1 MLLRKRGKNNGNS
14 FHNLRVFTHS
24 FETGSNFYEGQ
35 ILMKKKIL
43 ISLLVVF
50 VIFAFGFRGRYAP
63 TFWRTITG
71 GIYYDQGTVAIST
84 AFNYA
89 VDTAANDT
97 YVATVQGI
105 TAYNAGLVIWLNPV
119 TDNTG
124 PCTLNI
130 NSLGAKSLKTV
141 LGANPVNGHIDAA
154 QIVPLVY
161 DGTNFVILT
170 PDSNP

>member
-1 MLLRKRGKNNGNS
+1 
-14 FHNLRVFTHS
+14 
-24 FETGSNFYEGQ
+24 
-35 ILMKKKIL
+35 MKKIIL
-43 ISLLVVF
+43 TIVVLVSLFLLTPVF
-50 VIFAFGFRGRYAP
+50 LMGQRGRYAP

-71 GIYYDQGTVAIST
+71 GIYYDQGTVAVSK

-97 YVATVQGI
+97 YVATIEGI
-105 TAYNAGLVIWLNPV
+105 TSYNAGLVVWLNPV

-124 PCTLNI
+124 ACTLNI
-130 NSLGAKSLKTV
+130 NGLGAKALKTV
-141 LGANPVNGHIDAA
+141 LGDDPGNNHIDAA
-154 QIVPLVY
+154 QIVPLCY